1 MRKIWITITNF
12 FKKSIK
18 ISDKVTND
26 VENKLL
32 KYKTQC
38 PNCDKVFFIEF
49 ENNLLEKSNTKITAC
64 PKCRANL
71 VTVVTDKSGDK
82 IALSILKGDFKRQI
96 NSVKGSS
103 LMLNDAL
110 SLNSEKNFELKK
122 QKATDYYNKYLIRP
136 NDKTIIQKIFVIR
149 Y

>member
-1 MRKIWITITNF
+1 MRKIWF
-12 FKKSIK
+12 LLKSLFNKSTK
-18 ISDKVTND
+18 ISDNAKNNLEST
-26 VENKLL
+26 LL

-64 PKCRANL
+64 PKCRVNL

-82 IALSILKGDFKRQI
+82 IALSVFKGAFKRQLD
-96 NSVKGSS
+96 SVKESS

-110 SLNSEKNFELKK
+110 SLNSEKNPELKE

-136 NDKTIIQKIFVIR
+136 NDKTIN
-149 Y
+149 